1 MMDLCERF
9 GLGGSANLSNGP
21 FGDCSNA
28 VVLWSPLMSHTKS
41 KASETRENRRSRFA
55 EYHSRT
61 YEMELLVSGA
71 VVFGL
76 IHLPPVI
83 ARVFDSFRAGL
94 EGNVRL
100 IGVFGQIY
108 LQLVLYALIAI
119 FVLHLVIRG
128 FWIGLLGLE
137 SVFPQGI
144 QWNRTKLGPLS
155 LRRYRV
161 GIGSLA
167 QSIEKVD
174 DLCSL
179 VFSFGFL
186 VVFIWIYFV
195 LVLMVSAL
203 VGIGLSWLFFGG
215 NSSALVFWIVG
226 FSIIIGQPLTEI
238 IDRTFG
244 GRVRSGGILERVLQS
259 MVNISFSISPIRLI
273 GSTQLTLATN
283 TSNMRVSVI
292 LVVCM
297 VALAGVQIGGLVL
310 GQGIVR
316 IDSLVYFPDNLRDH
330 GMDPRHYRSKRGP
343 RVVEPGIPSIQ
354 SDLVADPYLKL
365 LIPYNPRRHNHL
377 VAEVCPDLK
386 PLSKNGLDG
395 GRGKKLKAEHV
406 QMAAECLGSLFEIS
420 IDGHTPPDIHFDF
433 TIEYGTGLEG
443 IITFLPL
450 DTLGPGRHELLI
462 LTPPKPGPRAEDTPP
477 PEPVRH
483 LIPFWI

>member
-1 MMDLCERF
+1 
-9 GLGGSANLSNGP
+9 
-21 FGDCSNA
+21 
-28 VVLWSPLMSHTKS
+28 VVLWSPLMSHTES
-41 KASETRENRRSRFA
+41 KASETQENRRSRFA

-76 IHLPPVI
+76 IHLPPII

-100 IGVFGQIY
+100 IGLFGQIY

-119 FVLHLVIRG
+119 FVLHLVMRG

-144 QWNRTKLGPLS
+144 QWDRAKLGPLT
-155 LRRYRV
+155 LRRHRE

-203 VGIGLSWLFFGG
+203 VGLGLSWLFFGG
-215 NSSALVFWIVG
+215 KGAALVFWIVAS
-226 FSIIIGQPLTEI
+226 SIIIIHSLTEI

-244 GRVRSGGILERVLQS
+244 GRLRSGGILEKALQLL
-259 MVNISFSISPIRLI
+259 VNISYSISPMRWI

-283 TSNMRVSVI
+283 TSNTRVSVI
-292 LVVCM
+292 LVACM
-297 VALAGVQIGGLVL
+297 VALAGVQIGGSVL

-316 IDSLVYFPDNLRDH
+316 IDSLVYFPDSLRDN
-330 GMDPRHYRSKRGP
+330 GMDPRHYRSERGP
-343 RVVEPGIPSIQ
+343 LVVEPVIPSIQ
-354 SDLVADPYLKL
+354 SDLVTDPYLKL

-377 VAEVCPDLK
+377 VAEACPDLK

-395 GRGKKLKAEHV
+395 GRGKDYEAGHV
-406 QMAAECLGSLFEIS
+406 QMAAKCLGSLFKIS

-433 TIEYGTGLEG
+433 TIENGTGLEG
-443 IITFLPL
+443 IISFLPL

-462 LTPPKPGPRAEDTPP
+462 LAPPRPEPRAEDTPAP
-477 PEPVRH
+477 KPVRH